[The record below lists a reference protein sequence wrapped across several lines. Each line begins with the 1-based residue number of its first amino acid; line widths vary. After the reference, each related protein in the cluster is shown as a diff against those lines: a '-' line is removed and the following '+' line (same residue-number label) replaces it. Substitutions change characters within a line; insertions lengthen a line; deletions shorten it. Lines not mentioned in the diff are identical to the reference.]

1 MATFVWLSNISCAN
15 CGSSA
20 WNVRSHWGNTSDP
33 DVKNCAQD
41 PLLTWLTQQ
50 DTESMLFS
58 NSLGTCRSILSFT
71 WLTTAEDVILPKCC
85 WNDSALDKE
94 SSSNSKLTERL
105 TREGSVTFRYS
116 TETCRLRNTS
126 SSSILARPNP
136 KNSEQ
141 AAPSSVPA
149 FQEQI
154 GLKSKVIRQP
164 RAYEVLSTPLR
175 SLVVI
180 PAMLVV
186 DPFVSESEISSSAS
200 ALSSSFHIVTKNTM
214 IMMPARAR
222 KKIKSRMAQV
232 NHQDLPVRIGC
243 FDPVFSLCE
252 AGASRVGLG
261 LSGSGSSMTIFPWPP
276 GPKSPR
282 VVSTSPCST
291 CCEASF
297 NSFIVFIGF
306 LKPMRSPGTSWQR
319 SLMAMSSLMA

>member
-186 DPFVSESEISSSAS
+186 DPFVSESEIIICICLIIIPHSHQKHNDHDAGQGKEKDQKSNGTSKPPRSTCANWLFRSS
-200 ALSSSFHIVTKNTM
+200 LF
-214 IMMPARAR
+214 PLWGWCL
-222 KKIKSRMAQV
+222 KSW
-232 NHQDLPVRIGC
+232 LGT
-243 FDPVFSLCE
+243 L
-252 AGASRVGLG
+252 RVG
-261 LSGSGSSMTIFPWPP
+261 
-276 GPKSPR
+276 K
-282 VVSTSPCST
+282 
-291 CCEASF
+291 F
-297 NSFIVFIGF
+297 NDNIS
-306 LKPMRSPGTSWQR
+306 LTTGT
-319 SLMAMSSLMA
+319 